1 MVSEIHP
8 QDDLGRS
15 PMDDIDFAENKEQR
29 CPVLLLCDTSGSMFG
44 GPIQLLNSAIRQFRE
59 EVNEDAIASLRVEMA
74 IVSFDSTV
82 TTRQPF
88 VRMEYFDP
96 PMLEANGATDM
107 ARGIQYAIDM
117 LESRKKSY
125 QEEGIPYFRPILV
138 LMTDGLSTS
147 TQEESLKA
155 RDLLAQHENDRR
167 LICFKV
173 GVGREGVE
181 ALRNLLE
188 PGQYPPLEMDK
199 TKYSEF
205 FKWLSASVQTAS
217 RSRPDSTIQLP
228 PTDPWRV
235 IEP

>member
-1 MVSEIHP
+1 MASESYP
-8 QDDLGRS
+8 QGDLGRS
-15 PMDDIDFAENKEQR
+15 PMDEIDFAENKEQR
-29 CPVLLLCDTSGSMFG
+29 CPVLLLCDTSGSMHG
-44 GPIQLLNSAIRQFRE
+44 EPIRQLNNAVRQFRE
-59 EVNEDAIASLRVEMA
+59 EVNEDVIASLRVEMA
-74 IVSFDSTV
+74 IVSFDNRVITQHS
-82 TTRQPF
+82 F
-88 VRMEYFDP
+88 ARMEYFDP
-96 PMLEANGATDM
+96 PTLEAGGGTDM

-125 QEEGIPYFRPILV
+125 REEGIPYFRPILV

-147 TQEESLKA
+147 TVEESLKA

-181 ALRNLLE
+181 ALRDHLE

-205 FKWLSASVQTAS
+205 FKWLSASVQTVS
-217 RSRPDSTIQLP
+217 KSRPDSAIALP
-228 PTDPWRV
+228 STEPWRV
-235 IEP
+235 IAP